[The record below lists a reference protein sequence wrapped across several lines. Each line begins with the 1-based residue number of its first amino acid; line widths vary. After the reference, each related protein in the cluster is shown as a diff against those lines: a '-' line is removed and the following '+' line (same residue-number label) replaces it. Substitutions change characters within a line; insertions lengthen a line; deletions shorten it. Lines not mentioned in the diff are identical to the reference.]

1 MQTQGH
7 PEEKVKMEQDQRE
20 ASTNQRAARTAHTR
34 QKLSK
39 RVGTFS
45 LEASR
50 VSQLCQHLDVGRL
63 ASSTMRGHVCV
74 VVSHR
79 ACGHF

>member
-34 QKLSK
+34 QKLRK

-50 VSQLCQHLDVGRL
+50 MEDSSADTLVL
-63 ASSTMRGHVCV
+63 AQ
-74 VVSHR
+74 
-79 ACGHF
+79 